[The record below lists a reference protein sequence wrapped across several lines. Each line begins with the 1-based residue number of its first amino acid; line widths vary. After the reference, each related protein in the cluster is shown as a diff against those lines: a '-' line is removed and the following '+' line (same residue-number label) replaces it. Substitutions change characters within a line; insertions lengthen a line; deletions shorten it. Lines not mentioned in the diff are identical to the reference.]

1 MTTALPAAPGYQS
14 IAALSGMVE
23 GSPEYAEQRWSGPV
37 SSRPAG
43 HQPFSR
49 TLRLD
54 VPGSTETATQTA
66 VARLNEI
73 LGLRSNWDSYG
84 AKPIDSTA
92 AVAAL
97 LWLYGIDRPGLP
109 RRRSFLYPTARCNS
123 NGTCTGSILKS
134 AFSRPASPRVLSRT
148 ASNTRNR
155 RGPWRK
161 SAMRFD
167 LSFTSSP
174 CARAGSAERA

>member
-14 IAALSGMVE
+14 IAAFSGMVE

-54 VPGSTETATQTA
+54 VPGSTETATRTA

-97 LWLYGIDRPGLP
+97 MWLYGIDRPGLP
-109 RRRSFLYPTARCNS
+109 APSVVPVPDGSVQLEWHMHGIDLEVCFQPTGESACSVEDRIKHTEQEGSLEEIGDAVRLVVHELALRTRR
-123 NGTCTGSILKS
+123 
-134 AFSRPASPRVLSRT
+134 
-148 ASNTRNR
+148 
-155 RGPWRK
+155 
-161 SAMRFD
+161 
-167 LSFTSSP
+167 
-174 CARAGSAERA
+174 